1 MIKSKI
7 HEFMASHFWHM
18 KLFFAAAAAM
28 AVAVV
33 SVSPLDS
40 LADKAEY
47 EAKQAGQ
54 TMCSSH
60 GSYAAGICEV
70 STSEPACLRVQAGQQ
85 ASAIT
90 PRPAVPAF
98 SSSRAFL
105 SLTSPHSSCC
115 CPSLLAFAHGS
126 PRLPLVLPCCTTRP
140 VRQRLPRHGLQQGVP
155 RSRFRRCEGVRMPH

>member
-115 CPSLLAFAHGS
+115 CPSLPS
-126 PRLPLVLPCCTTRP
+126 PTARHDSRSVLPCCTTRP